1 MINYKFEL
9 CNDCHDITQKA
20 TYFND
25 TDAVSNNRNDYRFH
39 FWGKSK
45 DEAINFNL
53 KKDKYYK
60 ISK

>member
-25 TDAVSNNRNDYRFH
+25 TDTLSVNRNDYRFH
-39 FWGKSK
+39 FWGMSK
-45 DEAINFNL
+45 DEAINFDL
-53 KKDKYYK
+53 KERNIIK
-60 ISK
+60 